1 MNPHKRE
8 VCALYKPLV
17 IIKKMKSSI
26 ELIRLIAVILIVF
39 THTRNELED
48 GVAYFIVQRIP
59 TFGTAILSIISGYL
73 YFEISQ
79 HKKNLFFKKI
89 KSLAIPYL
97 IANITVLLLV
107 LFAYYFF
114 GYDTL
119 NRLNFDFTLI
129 TEGIFSFN
137 SAPINPPTY
146 FIRDIFI
153 IFSIIALVT
162 QKEFKTLFVII
173 PYLLI
178 GTLILRLDVAFLFL
192 IGVLYSKYNYNLN
205 KKILIITTII
215 TSIILSIFY
224 NDFLKFSLSFL
235 VFILLIDVQFRF
247 FNTGRFSYLLHLYH
261 SPIIVISY
269 PLLSPF
275 IENPIIKIIAQI
287 LIALFFVY
295 LLFLIT
301 KKFTFLKV
309 LSGGR

>member
-1 MNPHKRE
+1 MNPHKQE

-48 GVAYFIVQRIP
+48 GLAYFIVQRIP

-97 IANITVLLLV
+97 IANITVLFLV

-162 QKEFKTLFVII
+162 QKEFKIMS
-173 PYLLI
+173 
-178 GTLILRLDVAFLFL
+178 DV
-192 IGVLYSKYNYNLN
+192 
-205 KKILIITTII
+205 
-215 TSIILSIFY
+215 
-224 NDFLKFSLSFL
+224 
-235 VFILLIDVQFRF
+235 
-247 FNTGRFSYLLHLYH
+247 
-261 SPIIVISY
+261 
-269 PLLSPF
+269 
-275 IENPIIKIIAQI
+275 
-287 LIALFFVY
+287 
-295 LLFLIT
+295 LLFL
-301 KKFTFLKV
+301 LV
-309 LSGGR
+309 E

>member
-1 MNPHKRE
+1 
-8 VCALYKPLV
+8 
-17 IIKKMKSSI
+17 
-26 ELIRLIAVILIVF
+26 
-39 THTRNELED
+39 
-48 GVAYFIVQRIP
+48 
-59 TFGTAILSIISGYL
+59 
-73 YFEISQ
+73 
-79 HKKNLFFKKI
+79 
-89 KSLAIPYL
+89 
-97 IANITVLLLV
+97 
-107 LFAYYFF
+107 
-114 GYDTL
+114 
-119 NRLNFDFTLI
+119 
-129 TEGIFSFN
+129 
-137 SAPINPPTY
+137 
-146 FIRDIFI
+146 
-153 IFSIIALVT
+153 
-162 QKEFKTLFVII
+162 
-173 PYLLI
+173 LI